1 MKNLTLPRG
10 PHSRRPAFRPQAV
23 RLSAALAAAFLA
35 TACADQPE
43 QPFEAAVAGP
53 LPLIAAQ
60 GASALRPVAGSPYG
74 DFLAGVVAG
83 HRQDLSAAADF
94 WQRALEADPENRRL
108 LRQTFE
114 LQAADGRHA
123 EALRLARRVVEH
135 FPNDHLA
142 RLVLAIDFV
151 ERGDLDAAEAAL
163 DEISDR
169 GLGLRMKRL
178 LGSWLDLGR
187 GQVEQALQRI
197 EPLGEEQ
204 GSQPSYMLEV
214 ALLNDVA
221 GRAAEA
227 EAAYRA
233 MLEAVAQP
241 TLWVTWLVGN
251 FYERQGMREAAG
263 DLYKRYLTLDSQ
275 SGVFD
280 AAVERVAA
288 GGQPAAVIPDMKA
301 GIAEALFNLAGRRAQ
316 SKSET
321 DILAYSHLAL
331 RLYPRFQIARV
342 FLGGVLDGQGRVAE
356 AIAIYRKVD
365 PASPLSWLARLR
377 VAEGLERLDKTEEAI
392 TELEGLAGERPDR
405 SEPLFRVG
413 NMLRFQER
421 FAEAVKAYDAA
432 FARFGP
438 STSPNW
444 AMYYYRGIA
453 LERSG
458 QWERAEQDLLAAL
471 DLEPDKAYVMNY
483 LAYSWVEQGVNL
495 DKAKTLLVRAVELES
510 QDGYII
516 DSLGWVL
523 YRLGEYEQAV
533 DQLERA
539 VELRSQDP
547 VINDHLGDAYWR
559 VGRHVEARFQW
570 RRALSFEPEEN
581 LVSIIEAKIE
591 RGLET
596 EPEKI

>member
-1 MKNLTLPRG
+1 MST
-10 PHSRRPAFRPQAV
+10 V
-23 RLSAALAAAFLA
+23 LAAAFLA
-35 TACADQPE
+35 TACADRPK

-53 LPLIAAQ
+53 LPLVAAQ
-60 GASALRPVAGSPYG
+60 GASTLSPVAGSPYG

-83 HRQDLSAAADF
+83 QRQDFSAAADF
-94 WQRALEADPENRRL
+94 WQRTLEADPDNQAL
-108 LRQTFE
+108 LHQTFE

-123 EALRLARRVVEH
+123 EAVRLARRVVEH

-142 RLVLAIDFV
+142 RLVLVIDLV
-151 ERGDLDAAEAAL
+151 ERGDLDSAGAAL
-163 DEISDR
+163 DKIPNR
-169 GLGLRMKRL
+169 GLGSSMKL
-178 LGSWLDLGR
+178 MLGGWLDLGR
-187 GQVEQALQRI
+187 GQVAQALQRI

-204 GSQPSYMLEV
+204 GSQASYMLEV

-221 GRAAEA
+221 GRTAEA
-227 EAAYRA
+227 EAAYVA
-233 MLEAVAQP
+233 MLGAVAQP

-251 FYERQGMREAAG
+251 FYERQGMRQEAK
-263 DLYKRYLTLDSQ
+263 DLYQQYLALDSQ

-280 AAVERVAA
+280 AAVERVERVDA
-288 GGQPAAVIPDMKA
+288 GGRPAPVIPDMKA
-301 GIAEALFNLAGRRAQ
+301 GIAQALFSLAGRRAQ
-316 SKSET
+316 GKSET

-342 FLGGVLDGQGRVAE
+342 FLGGVLDEQQRIAE
-356 AIAIYRKVD
+356 AIAIYREVD

-377 VAEGLERLDKTEEAI
+377 VAEGLERLGKTEEAVS
-392 TELEGLAGERPDR
+392 ELEGLASERPGR

-413 NMLRFQER
+413 NIRRFQER
-421 FAEAVKAYDAA
+421 FGEAVEAYDAA

-444 AMYYYRGIA
+444 AMHYYRGIA

-458 QWERAEQDLLAAL
+458 QWERAEQDFLAAL
-471 DLEPDKAYVMNY
+471 EFDPDQAYVMNY

-495 DKAKTLLVRAVELES
+495 DKAKTMLVRAVELES
-510 QDGYII
+510 EDGYII

-523 YRLGEYEQAV
+523 YRLGEYEEAV
-533 DQLERA
+533 IQLERA
-539 VELRSQDP
+539 VEQRPQDP

-570 RRALSFEPEEN
+570 RRALSLEPEEN
-581 LVSIIEAKIE
+581 LVPTLEAKIE